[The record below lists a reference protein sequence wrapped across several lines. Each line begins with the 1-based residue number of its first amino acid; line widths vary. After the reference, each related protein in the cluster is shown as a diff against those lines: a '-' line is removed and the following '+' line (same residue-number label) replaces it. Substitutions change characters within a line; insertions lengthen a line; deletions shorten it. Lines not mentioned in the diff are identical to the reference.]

1 MQKNL
6 RRYSWLCILLS
17 ILLISTFL
25 PLPEIAHA
33 EVETNTNTNANGF
46 IENIVIAQAIN
57 SLEQIPNY
65 NFDPQVSHYEIEI
78 PAVYANMKP
87 TIAITLNQD
96 AGNNLTGNR
105 CTTVFIRKMRME
117 LMRSY
122 IECMIRKQ

>member
-6 RRYSWLCILLS
+6 RKHSWLCILLS

-33 EVETNTNTNANGF
+33 EVETNTNTNTNANGF
-46 IENIVIAQAIN
+46 IKNIVIAQAFN

-96 AGNNLTGNR
+96 AGKNLTD
-105 CTTVFIRKMRME
+105 
-117 LMRSY
+117 
-122 IECMIRKQ
+122 

>member
-17 ILLISTFL
+17 ILLIPTFL
-25 PLPEIAHA
+25 PFPEIAHA
-33 EVETNTNTNANGF
+33 EVEANTNTNANGF
-46 IENIVIAQAIN
+46 IENIVIAQAFN

-87 TIAITLNQD
+87 TIAITLNKD
-96 AGNNLTGNR
+96 AGKNLTEEPLHYSLYTKEKDGTYAIVICSR
-105 CTTVFIRKMRME
+105 E
-117 LMRSY
+117 LNA
-122 IECMIRKQ
+122 